1 MWQTIGVLFRKLER
15 WRHQYNI
22 DRSLALHLRGEAR
35 SDGLSLIRVRN
46 RLEVR
51 WRARDIH
58 PWDAQASNKAQL
70 FGEQLLADTEAVIL
84 RLFKALPQV
93 DVIDLK
99 VVVPTSDAVIMSGVV
114 HRSDLDTVR
123 RLMSIRMRLQQMGVS
138 SWMWGTDLASSELAE
153 EADERVAEMGRR
165 E

>member
-1 MWQTIGVLFRKLER
+1 
-15 WRHQYNI
+15 
-22 DRSLALHLRGEAR
+22 
-35 SDGLSLIRVRN
+35 
-46 RLEVR
+46 VR

-84 RLFKALPQV
+84 RLFKTLPQV

-99 VVVPTSDAVIMSGVV
+99 VFVPTSDSMIMSGVV
-114 HRSDLDTVR
+114 HRSELDSVGS
-123 RLMSIRMRLQQMGVS
+123 LSVRMRLQQMGVR
-138 SWMWGTDLASSELAE
+138 SWWWGTDLASTEPAE
-153 EADERVAEMGRR
+153 QAGEHVSEMGRS